1 MTLLHALVLGL
12 VEGLTEFLPV
22 SSTAHLILTSKFL
35 ALENTEFLKFFEVF
49 IQSGAILA
57 VLVLYAKFLLKHK
70 EYLKNI
76 FFSFI
81 PTAIVGFALHKIIKT
96 IFFDSMPL
104 IIFALFSVGVI
115 FIITEYFV
123 KKGSITLTKSTGKL
137 TIPQALFIGLIQSL
151 AVIPGVSRAGAVIL
165 AMMFLGYKREDAA
178 IYSFILAVPTILAAS
193 IFDLSK
199 TNTGLLLNSYPPSLS
214 GFGGASNLQ
223 LITIGFVTSFITA
236 LLVIKW
242 FIKFIQQ
249 KDLTLFGV
257 YRIILAIAL
266 LILVFSPLKKVLY
279 F

>member
-1 MTLLHALVLGL
+1 MTIVHALILGL

-22 SSTAHLILTSKFL
+22 SSTAHLILTSKL
-35 ALENTEFLKFFEVF
+35 LHLPNSEFIKFFEVF

-57 VLVLYAKFLLKHK
+57 VLMIYAKFLLGHK
-70 EYLKNI
+70 NYLKNI
-76 FFSFI
+76 FLSFV
-81 PTAIVGFALHKIIKT
+81 PTAIVGFLLHKIIKN

-123 KKGSITLTKSTGKL
+123 KKGSITLTKSAGNL

-178 IYSFILAVPTILAAS
+178 IYSFLLAVPTILAAS

-199 TNTGLLLNSYPPSLS
+199 TNLNLLLNT
-214 GFGGASNLQ
+214 FNLQ
-223 LITIGFVTSFITA
+223 LIAVGFVTSFLIATTS
-236 LLVIKW
+236 IKW
-242 FIKFIQQ
+242 LIKYLQ
-249 KDLTLFGV
+249 KNTLTIFGV
-257 YRIILAIAL
+257 YRIILSLVII
-266 LILVFSPLKKVLY
+266 LILST
-279 F
+279 